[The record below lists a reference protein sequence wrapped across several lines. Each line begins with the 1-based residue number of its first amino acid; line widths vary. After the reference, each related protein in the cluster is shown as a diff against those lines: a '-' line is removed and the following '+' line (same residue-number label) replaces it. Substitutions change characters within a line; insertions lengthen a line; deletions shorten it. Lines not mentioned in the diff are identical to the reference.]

1 MLDNLDPSEHR
12 TPPAHKSGESP
23 ARPISDREVPLTG
36 QHTPAA
42 IHAWLDGEL
51 TESAVRQSDAARDV
65 DFWLR
70 LDREV
75 HVRRQMTTPTH
86 LYEKIM
92 DALPAAAPAVSEPW
106 WNRSFSLTPAVAIA
120 AAAGA
125 VAIGLAVG
133 ATVLHGR

>member
-1 MLDNLDPSEHR
+1 MLDNLDPIEHR
-12 TPPAHKSGESP
+12 TPPAPKAGES
-23 ARPISDREVPLTG
+23 AHRPITDREVPLTG
-36 QHTPAA
+36 HHTPAA

-51 TESAVRQSDAARDV
+51 AESAVRQSDSSRDV

-75 HVRRQMTTPTH
+75 QTRRQMTTPDH

-92 DALPAAAPAVSEPW
+92 DALPAAAPSVSEPW
-106 WNRSFSLTPAVAIA
+106 WNRSFTLTPAVAIA

-125 VAIGLAVG
+125 VAVGLAVG
-133 ATVLHGR
+133 ATVFHGR